1 MMFPILLR
9 RLYGPLLTLALAFVA
24 VNASAQGRVVWKKSK
39 LNESSQRW
47 HVDLEFHMST
57 APDIAV
63 VPVRFEF
70 TPEVYYERSMVD
82 GKEEPVITR
91 MPLADRQPLVETVDI
106 GFLNPSTGKIEKR
119 TRFSFDLT
127 RDRGFKAGEYK
138 VVVEDK
144 RNGRKLGQP
153 TRLVLNG
160 ENEVID
166 RRSIS
171 FDPSTKKKKEKELTE
186 EEKAAMADPPD
197 PNSEEFWEG
206 GPTEADDPNGDTL
219 PPPAHM
225 QERPCACRVPGG
237 QSRSSAWL
245 LGLAL
250 MGTAWLARRR
260 TT

>member
-1 MMFPILLR
+1 MMLPTLFR
-9 RLYGPLLTLALAFVA
+9 RLLAPLLTLTLALVA
-24 VNASAQGRVVWKKSK
+24 LNASAQGRVVWKKSK

-47 HVDLEFHMST
+47 HVDLEFHMT
-57 APDIAV
+57 KAPDIAV

-70 TPEVYYERSMVD
+70 TPEVYYERSLVD
-82 GKEEPVITR
+82 GQEKPVLNR

-106 GFLNPSTGKIEKR
+106 GFLNPTSGKIEKR

-127 RDRGFKAGEYK
+127 RDRGFEAGEYK

-144 RNGRKLGQP
+144 RNGKKFGQP
-153 TRLVLNG
+153 TRLILDG

-166 RRSIS
+166 RRSMS
-171 FDPSTKKKKEKELTE
+171 FEPTKKKKEKEPTE

-197 PNSEEFWEG
+197 PNSDEFWEG
-206 GPTEADDPNGDTL
+206 GPTEADDPEGKSL

-237 QSRSSAWL
+237 QARSSWWLSAVAALGVAW
-245 LGLAL
+245 A
-250 MGTAWLARRR
+250 MRRR
-260 TT
+260 S

>member
-1 MMFPILLR
+1 MLPTLFR
-9 RLYGPLLTLALAFVA
+9 RLLAPLLTLTLSLVAL
-24 VNASAQGRVVWKKSK
+24 NASAQGRVVWKKTK

-47 HVDLEFHMST
+47 HVDLEFHLNN

-70 TPEVYYERSMVD
+70 TPEVYYERSLVD
-82 GKEEPVITR
+82 GQEKPVVNR
-91 MPLADRQPLVETVDI
+91 QPLTDRQPLVETVDI
-106 GFLNPSTGKIEKR
+106 GFLNPTSGKIEKR

-127 RDRGFKAGEYK
+127 RDRGFEAGEYK

-144 RNGRKLGQP
+144 RNGKKFGQP
-153 TRLVLNG
+153 TRLVLDG

-171 FDPSTKKKKEKELTE
+171 FDPTKKKEKKELTA
-186 EEKAAMADPPD
+186 EEKAEMEDPPD
-197 PNSEEFWEG
+197 PNSDEFWAG
-206 GPTEADDPNGDTL
+206 GPSEPDNPDDPAL

-237 QSRSSAWL
+237 AGQSSGWLSAL
-245 LGLAL
+245 AVLGVAWAL
-250 MGTAWLARRR
+250 RRR
-260 TT
+260 V

>member
-1 MMFPILLR
+1 MLPNWFR
-9 RLYGPLLTLALAFVA
+9 RLYAPFFTLALALVA
-24 VNASAQGRVVWKKSK
+24 LNASAQGRVVWKKTK

-47 HVDLEFHMST
+47 HVDLEFHMT
-57 APDIAV
+57 KAPDIAII
-63 VPVRFEF
+63 PVRFEF
-70 TPEVYYERSMVD
+70 TPEVYYERSLVD
-82 GKEEPVITR
+82 GQETPVLNK

-106 GFLNPSTGKIEKR
+106 GFLNPTSGKIEKR

-127 RDRGFKAGEYK
+127 RDRGFEAGEYK

-144 RNGRKLGQP
+144 RNGRKFGQP
-153 TRLVLNG
+153 MRLTLDG

-171 FDPSTKKKKEKELTE
+171 FDPSTKKKKEKEPTE

-197 PNSEEFWEG
+197 PESEEFWAEG
-206 GPTEADDPNGDTL
+206 PSEPDNPEGSSL

-237 QSRSSAWL
+237 PARSSWWLSGAAL
-245 LGLAL
+245 LG
-250 MGTAWLARRR
+250 MAWAMRRR
-260 TT
+260 TA